1 MPVQDG
7 ACPALDRAGRR
18 AQSSAGSPVKARVD
32 WSPLLFLL
40 SDGTR
45 PTDFPV
51 PADPAQAMRGVERWR
66 EADHPD
72 PDLAAFARA
81 LIEDPAGKAM
91 LESVFGNSPF
101 LTQCCLREVGFLRSL
116 LEHGADATFAELI
129 DALNREGRAGDDDA
143 VMDTAA
149 AMRVLRMAKRRA
161 PLLIG
166 LADIAGHWPLD
177 RIVTAL
183 SDLADASLAVAIRH
197 LLGHAVRTGEIE
209 PAAAGEVERGCGLI
223 VLGMGKLGARELN
236 YSSDIDLILL
246 YDPERV
252 RYRGRATIQQCFA
265 RLARELV
272 RILDERTADGYVF
285 RTDLRLRPDPASTPP
300 AISVEAALNYYESA
314 GQNWERAALIKAR
327 SVAGDRTAATAF
339 LGELRPFL
347 WRKHLDFAAI
357 QDIHSIKR
365 QINAHRG
372 GARIAIA
379 GHNIKLGR
387 GGIREI
393 EFFAQTQ
400 QLIWGGRLPELRVP
414 GTCEALR
421 ALAHADRIEHRV
433 ADEMIASY
441 VFLRRV
447 EHRLQMI
454 DDAQTHSLPADSEG
468 IRRLALFCGY
478 ATRED
483 FTNDLRHHLTQ
494 VEKHY
499 ARLFEEAPSLAGS
512 GNLVFTGIEDDPETL
527 ATLRGFGFAEPAAV
541 AAAVRGWHHGRYRAT
556 RSQRAREIL
565 TELIP
570 ALLKAVGGTANPDS
584 AFTRFDQFI
593 ARLPAGVQ
601 FFSLLQANPAL
612 LELIAEIM
620 GSAPRLAEQL
630 ARQPILLDGVLSSD
644 LLAGPVDRAALAA
657 ELSRALRAARDFGDV
672 LDIARRWTND
682 RKFHIGLDILR
693 GRIGGDAAG
702 AAFADLAETV
712 IDGLLPPVFT
722 EFARAHGTVSGGE
735 FAVIGLGKLGGREM
749 TVTSDLDLVLIY
761 DAPAS
766 VEASDGPRPLAV
778 ATYYARLSQRL
789 INALTVL
796 TPEGLLYEV
805 DMRLRPSGSA
815 GPIASSLAAFRRYH
829 DELSWT
835 WEHMALTRA
844 RPVAGMAALQ
854 SRTMALIAE
863 ILARPRDRDALIV
876 DIAEMRERMAAQHPN
891 PSFWD
896 IKHRSGGLVDA
907 EFMAQYLMLRHAAE
921 RPGIVHA
928 NTSAALAAL
937 TESGYLDGS
946 AARELIAA
954 LALWRQIQGTLK
966 LVLDGTL
973 DEASAPP
980 ALTSMLARNAGAV
993 DFAGL
998 KVDMTAAAEA
1008 VRTHY
1013 RAIIE
1018 APAAEARTRLSR
1030 SKPDIKLD
1038 EEKTI

>member
-1 MPVQDG
+1 M
-7 ACPALDRAGRR
+7 L
-18 AQSSAGSPVKARVD
+18 S
-32 WSPLLFLL
+32 LL
-40 SDGTR
+40 SDGTH
-45 PTDFPV
+45 PTEFPA
-51 PADPAQAMRGVERWR
+51 PADPAQAIRGLERWS
-66 EADHPD
+66 EADHHS
-72 PDLAAFARA
+72 PDLVAFARS
-81 LIEDPAGKAM
+81 LIEQPRGKAL

-101 LTQCCLREVGFLRSL
+101 LTQCCLREAAFLHSM
-116 LEHGADATFAELI
+116 LERGPDATFAELL
-129 DALNREGRAGDDDA
+129 DALNRQCRDNGDAG
-143 VMDTAA
+143 MDTVAL
-149 AMRVLRMAKRRA
+149 MRMLRVAKRRA
-161 PLLIG
+161 ALLIG
-166 LADIAGHWPLD
+166 LADIADCWPLD
-177 RIVTAL
+177 RVTTAL
-183 SDLADASLAVAIRH
+183 SDLADASLAAAIRH
-197 LLGHAVRTGEIE
+197 LLGTAARAGEID
-209 PAAAGEVERGCGLI
+209 PAAGGDIERNSGLI

-246 YDPERV
+246 YDPACA

-265 RLARELV
+265 RLARDLV

-300 AISVEAALNYYESA
+300 AISVEAAVNYYESA

-327 SVAGDRTAATAF
+327 PVAGDRAAGDAF
-339 LGELRPFL
+339 LDELRPFL

-372 GARIAIA
+372 GAHIAIA

-400 QLIWGGRLPELRVP
+400 QLIWGGRLPELRVS

-421 ALAHADRIEHRV
+421 ALARAGRIEPLV
-433 ADEMIASY
+433 AEEMIASY
-441 VFLRRV
+441 AFLRRV

-454 DDAQTHSLPADSEG
+454 DDAQTHSLPADAEG
-468 IRRLALFCGY
+468 IRRIAIFLGY
-478 ATRED
+478 ATAEA
-483 FTNDLRHHLTQ
+483 FTGELRHHLTQ

-499 ARLFEEAPSLAGS
+499 ARLFEEAPSLAGC

-527 ATLRGFGFAEPAAV
+527 ATLRRFGFVEPAAV

-570 ALLKAVGGTANPDS
+570 ALLKAFGAAANPDL

-612 LELIAEIM
+612 LDLIAEIM

-644 LLAGPVDRAALAA
+644 FFAAPADRATLAA
-657 ELSRALRAARDFGDV
+657 ELSRALAAARDYGDV

-682 RKFHIGLDILR
+682 RKFHIGVNILR

-702 AAFADLAETV
+702 AAFADLAETA
-712 IDGLLPPVFT
+712 IDGLLPPVT
-722 EFARAHGTVSGGE
+722 AEFARSHGRVAGGE
-735 FAVIGLGKLGGREM
+735 FAVIGLGKLGGGEM
-749 TVTSDLDLVLIY
+749 TVTSDLDLILVY
-761 DAPAS
+761 DAPAA
-766 VEASDGPRPLAV
+766 VEASDGKRPLAV
-778 ATYYARLSQRL
+778 VTYYARLSHRL

-844 RPVAGMAALQ
+844 RPVAGVPALQ
-854 SRTMALIAE
+854 ARTMALIIE
-863 ILARPRDRDALIV
+863 ILARPRDHDRLIT
-876 DIAEMRERMAAQHPN
+876 DIADMRERIAAQHPD
-891 PSFWD
+891 PSPWD
-896 IKHRSGGLVDA
+896 IKHRRGGLVDA
-907 EFMAQYLMLRHAAE
+907 EFIAQYLMLRHAAE
-921 RPGIVHA
+921 RPDIVRA

-937 TESGYLDGS
+937 AEAGYLDGA

-954 LALWRQIQGTLK
+954 LALWRQVQGTLK
-966 LVLDGTL
+966 LVLDETL
-973 DEASAPP
+973 DEATAPP
-980 ALTSMLARNAGAV
+980 ALTTMLARNAGAV

-1008 VRTHY
+1008 VRAHY

-1018 APAAEARTRLSR
+1018 EPAAAARTRLPR
-1030 SKPDIKLD
+1030 TKLD
-1038 EEKTI
+1038 EEKTT